1 MAGDLIV
8 ITGVSGYIGFKTMY
22 MALAQGYQ
30 VRAIVRREEQIEKL
44 KNHPKV
50 TNAENLSFVVVP
62 DLVAKDAFAGVF
74 DGAKAIVHLASPLAK
89 ETDDYERD
97 IVKPA
102 RDLLMAVLEA
112 AIHITTLRRIVVTS
126 SAVSLIP
133 MEWLGTSDTETVF
146 TERDIN
152 SNPTRPFHSAMEAYW
167 ASKAFARLSTNKFIE
182 ERKPHFD
189 IVGLLPSVVLGPE
202 DLATGNSTLLVG
214 TRAMLVPVLQGAK
227 LDMPLVGTPVHVDDV
242 ARAHVDAIKPSVPG
256 NADYVLSSDGE
267 EGIEWDSMTD
277 IARKYFPDEVESG
290 LLKLGGSMPTR
301 KWRLNVSTTEKAFG
315 WKCVPFE
322 KTMRDLIGQYVEFLK
337 KEQN

>member
-30 VRAIVRREEQIEKL
+30 VRAIVRKEEQIEKL
-44 KNHPKV
+44 KNNPKV
-50 TNAENLSFVVVP
+50 TNSANLSFFVVP
-62 DLVAKDAFAGVF
+62 DLAAKDAFAGVF
-74 DGAKAIVHLASPLAK
+74 DGAKAILHLASPLAK
-89 ETDDYERD
+89 ETDDYEQD

-102 RDLLMAVLEA
+102 RDLLMSVLEA
-112 AIHITTLRRIVVTS
+112 AVHISTLTRIVVTS

-146 TERDIN
+146 TEMDIN
-152 SNPTRPFHSAMEAYW
+152 SNPKRPFHSAMEAYW
-167 ASKAFARLSTNKFIE
+167 ASKAFARLSTKKFIE

-277 IARKYFPDEVESG
+277 IARKFFPDEVESG
-290 LLKLGGSMPTR
+290 LLALGGSMPTR
-301 KWRLNVSTTEKAFG
+301 KWRLDVSSTEKAFG
-315 WKCVPFE
+315 WKCAPFE

>member
-1 MAGDLIV
+1 M
-8 ITGVSGYIGFKTMY
+8 
-22 MALAQGYQ
+22 
-30 VRAIVRREEQIEKL
+30 
-44 KNHPKV
+44 
-50 TNAENLSFVVVP
+50 
-62 DLVAKDAFAGVF
+62 
-74 DGAKAIVHLASPLAK
+74 
-89 ETDDYERD
+89 D
-97 IVKPA
+97 IVNPA
-102 RDLLMAVLEA
+102 GDLLMAVLEA
-112 AIHITTLRRIVVTS
+112 AIHISTLRRVVVTS

-146 TERDIN
+146 TEKDIN

-167 ASKAFARLSTNKFIE
+167 ASKAFARLSTKKFIE
-182 ERKPHFD
+182 DRKPHFD

-277 IARKYFPDEVESG
+277 IARKFFPDEVKSG
-290 LLKLGGSMPTR
+290 LLALGGSIPTR
-301 KWRLNVSTTEKAFG
+301 KWRLDVSNTEKAFG
-315 WKCVPFE
+315 WKCAPFE